1 MPRNA
6 LQELLASR
14 AISLAK
20 SLGHGAAEEGHV
32 RVVIA
37 ETVLDP
43 DIRYERGLELRAVLP
58 PAGNSIKLPELA
70 QSAEQLIELCV
81 DEDAAEAALGPA
93 NRPESG
99 PFAVKDDRQTEQRHS
114 VSVSDSTR
122 TPSDLMKDLDA
133 LVGLTAVKQQLRK
146 VISVVE
152 ANRVRTTAGD
162 QAVPQSLHLVF
173 TGNPGTGKTTV
184 ARLVAE
190 LYGATG
196 ALKGTK
202 FKEATRADLIAQY
215 VGHTAQQTERVIRSV
230 KPGVLF
236 IDEAYSLT
244 PSHHGDFAEEFVAT
258 MVKSME
264 DYRSEF
270 AVIAAGYKEE
280 MKTFVNS
287 NPGLRSRFQTF
298 IHFEDY
304 TASEL
309 LEIYRR
315 FANESNILLGDGVE
329 ERAITAIELA
339 RGHEGFGNARF
350 VRSLW
355 EESFANMAVRAAEDG
370 LTTREELRRIES
382 ADVPV
387 DGSPTIGQTRRI
399 GFQPKEG

>member
-1 MPRNA
+1 MPNNA

-14 AISLAK
+14 AISVAK
-20 SLGHGAAEEGHV
+20 SLGHSAAEEGHV
-32 RVVIA
+32 MVAIA
-37 ETVLDP
+37 ETVLGP
-43 DIRYERGLELRAVLP
+43 DIRYERGRQLRAKLP

-70 QSAEQLIELCV
+70 TSAEQLIKRCK
-81 DEDAAEAALGPA
+81 DEGAAI
-93 NRPESG
+93 
-99 PFAVKDDRQTEQRHS
+99 AVLDPDKRVEPREFNVADGSDEEPRSS
-114 VSVSDSTR
+114 VTDLQPKR
-122 TPSDLMKDLDA
+122 GPSDLLKDLDG
-133 LVGLTAVKQQLRK
+133 LVGLSAVKQQLRK

-152 ANRVRTTAGD
+152 ANRVRIEAGD

-184 ARLVAE
+184 ARLVAQ

-196 ALKGTK
+196 ALKGAK

-244 PSHHGDFAEEFVAT
+244 PSHHGDFAEECVAT

-298 IHFEDY
+298 IHFDDY
-304 TASEL
+304 SASEL

-315 FANESNILLGDGVE
+315 FAQESNISLGDGVE
-329 ERAITAIELA
+329 EKATTVIESA
-339 RGHEGFGNARF
+339 RSREGFGNARF

-370 LTTREELRRIES
+370 VTTSEELRKIQQE
-382 ADVPV
+382 DVLV
-387 DGSPTIGQTRRI
+387 DGSPTLGQTRRI
-399 GFQPKEG
+399 GF

>member
-1 MPRNA
+1 MPKNA

-14 AISLAK
+14 AISVAK
-20 SLGHGAAEEGHV
+20 SLGHTAAEEGHV
-32 RVVIA
+32 MVAIA

-43 DIRYERGLELRAVLP
+43 DVRYERGRELRAKLP
-58 PAGNSIKLPELA
+58 PAGDSIKLPELA
-70 QSAEQLIELCV
+70 KSAEQLIKRCKDKV
-81 DEDAAEAALGPA
+81 AAIAVLDPDKSVEP
-93 NRPESG
+93 RE
-99 PFAVKDDRQTEQRHS
+99 FAVAKNSEEEPASSVTEPQLKRA
-114 VSVSDSTR
+114 
-122 TPSDLMKDLDA
+122 PADLLRELDG
-133 LVGLTAVKQQLRK
+133 LVGLSAVKQQLRK

-152 ANRVRTTAGD
+152 ANRVRIEAGD

-184 ARLVAE
+184 ARLVAQ

-244 PSHHGDFAEEFVAT
+244 PSHHGDFAEECVAT

-270 AVIAAGYKEE
+270 AIIAAGYKEE

-298 IHFEDY
+298 IHFDDY
-304 TASEL
+304 SASEL

-315 FANESNILLGDGVE
+315 FAQESNISLGDGVE
-329 ERAITAIELA
+329 EKATTAIESA
-339 RGHEGFGNARF
+339 RGREGFGNARF

-370 LTTREELRRIES
+370 VTTSEELRKIQPE
-382 ADVPV
+382 DVPV
-387 DGSPTIGQTRRI
+387 DGSPTLGQTRRI
-399 GFQPKEG
+399 GF

>member
-1 MPRNA
+1 MPKNA

-14 AISLAK
+14 AISVAK
-20 SLGHGAAEEGHV
+20 YLGHSAAEEGHV
-32 RVVIA
+32 MVAIA

-43 DIRYERGLELRAVLP
+43 DVRYERGRELRAKLP
-58 PAGNSIKLPELA
+58 PAGDSIKLPELA
-70 QSAEQLIELCV
+70 KSAEQLIKRCK
-81 DEDAAEAALGPA
+81 DEEAAIAILDPDKSVEP
-93 NRPESG
+93 RK
-99 PFAVKDDRQTEQRHS
+99 FAVADGSDEEPRS
-114 VSVSDSTR
+114 SVSDLQPKR
-122 TPSDLMKDLDA
+122 APSDLLKDLDG
-133 LVGLTAVKQQLRK
+133 LVGLSAVKQQLRK

-152 ANRVRTTAGD
+152 ANRVRIEAGD

-184 ARLVAE
+184 ARLVAQ

-215 VGHTAQQTERVIRSV
+215 VGHTAQQTERVIRAV

-244 PSHHGDFAEEFVAT
+244 PSHHGDFAEECVAT

-298 IHFEDY
+298 IHFDDY

-315 FANESNILLGDGVE
+315 FAQEANISLDEGVAE
-329 ERAITAIELA
+329 KATTAIESA
-339 RGHEGFGNARF
+339 RGREGFGNARF

-370 LTTREELRRIES
+370 VTTSEELRKIQPE
-382 ADVPV
+382 DVPV
-387 DGSPTIGQTRRI
+387 DGSPTLGQTRRI
-399 GFQPKEG
+399 GF

>member
-6 LQELLASR
+6 LQDLLASR
-14 AISLAK
+14 AISVAK
-20 SLGHGAAEEGHV
+20 SLGHTAAEAGHV
-32 RVVIA
+32 RVAIA
-37 ETVLDP
+37 ETALDP
-43 DIRYERGLELRAVLP
+43 DVRYERGRELRAMLP
-58 PAGNSIKLPELA
+58 PAGDAIKLPKLA
-70 QSAEQLIELCV
+70 ESAEQLLELCV
-81 DEDAAEAALGPA
+81 DEEAAIAALGPA
-93 NRPESG
+93 KPPETEQL
-99 PFAVKDDRQTEQRHS
+99 ATTDDRGATPSANASISQTSRA
-114 VSVSDSTR
+114 
-122 TPSDLMKDLDA
+122 PSDLMRDLDA

-152 ANRVRTTAGD
+152 ANRVRTEAGD

-196 ALKGTK
+196 ALKGKK
-202 FKEATRADLIAQY
+202 FKEATRADLVAQY
-215 VGHTAQQTERVIRSV
+215 VGHTAQQTERVIHSV
-230 KPGVLF
+230 RPGVLF

-244 PSHHGDFAEEFVAT
+244 PTHQGDFAEECVAT

-264 DYRSEF
+264 DYRSEL

-298 IHFEDY
+298 IHFDDY
-304 TASEL
+304 SSSEL

-315 FANESNILLGDGVE
+315 FANESKILLADGVE
-329 ERAITAIELA
+329 EKVIRAIETA
-339 RGHEGFGNARF
+339 RGREGFGNARF

-355 EESFANMAVRAAEDG
+355 EDSFANMAVRAASDG
-370 LTTREELRRIES
+370 VTTREELQQIE
-382 ADVPV
+382 AEDVPV
-387 DGSPTIGQTRRI
+387 EGSPTIGQARRI
-399 GFQPKEG
+399 GF